1 MGGSTH
7 ALKSSLFLSPS
18 TPRIRIRSDRGHTTR
33 ACLTHETHTRTPQ
46 MARTWKKECTSHAP
60 PGDLEG
66 QARCAHSRHTHTH
79 THTHKTRHTS
89 VVYSAA
95 PLPVL
100 VRRAVGTPHQRACAH
115 TLSMRTCHTHSRH
128 TSHMTSLTALPR
140 TAYRTRVCFLSALI
154 SSYQLLLPSC
164 SSPLQQRF
172 RCVGDC
178 SQVPSIGSRLAAPT
192 ITQAA
197 PAP

>member
-1 MGGSTH
+1 MGVHARTEELSVPFTKHTTHPHPIRPRTHHTRVPDTRDTHTH
-7 ALKSSLFLSPS
+7 A
-18 TPRIRIRSDRGHTTR
+18 T
-33 ACLTHETHTRTPQ
+33 E
-46 MARTWKKECTSHAP
+46 ARTWKKECTSHAP

-79 THTHKTRHTS
+79 THKTRHTS

-100 VRRAVGTPHQRACAH
+100 VRRTVGTPRRRMCTH
-115 TLSMRTCHTHSRH
+115 TQHESVTHSRH

-140 TAYRTRVCFLSALI
+140 TAYRTRVCFLSAL
-154 SSYQLLLPSC
+154 LLPSC

-178 SQVPSIGSRLAAPT
+178 SQVPSTCI
-192 ITQAA
+192 
-197 PAP
+197 